1 MSTTADSIPRNGT
14 PEWMG
19 LSAEALRQNTCV
31 FASQPGAK
39 NIDIAEALF
48 DQSFHDAI
56 CVQITARSTKVTFLT
71 ETTLTRLC
79 DAGHFSWNDYSIPV
93 KALVSAL
100 TEIQLFDIPLWVD
113 GAIVR
118 EALAPYGELK
128 GKIRHGQSKTKN
140 GMIIATGVKFAYF
153 KKNLAT
159 HVPSFVKTMYG
170 NSFRVRYEGQPD
182 TCRKCGQQGHFAAAC
197 TTTHGNHAS
206 STTGTIGTPGTIP
219 PYPDVLR
226 TGASPP
232 TDAPPFQGSSD
243 DELEPDTAFGQDLSQ
258 DGSTESRSESEK
270 NENGSDTHREPRQ
283 DGIAGDQDDTGSA
296 RNSDSIPKLKNS
308 ALPPTSV
315 HDLPRPQIILE
326 RAPLATGNQ
335 GDPATAAHDQ
345 QSNNAQSPLHT
356 KRPRRSPDGN

>member
-1 MSTTADSIPRNGT
+1 
-14 PEWMG
+14 
-19 LSAEALRQNTCV
+19 
-31 FASQPGAK
+31 
-39 NIDIAEALF
+39 
-48 DQSFHDAI
+48 
-56 CVQITARSTKVTFLT
+56 
-71 ETTLTRLC
+71 
-79 DAGHFSWNDYSIPV
+79 
-93 KALVSAL
+93 
-100 TEIQLFDIPLWVD
+100 
-113 GAIVR
+113 
-118 EALAPYGELK
+118 
-128 GKIRHGQSKTKN
+128 
-140 GMIIATGVKFAYF
+140 MIFATGVKFASF

-182 TCRKCGQQGHFAAAC
+182 TCRKWGQQGHFAAAC

-296 RNSDSIPKLKNS
+296 RNSDSIQKLKNS

-335 GDPATAAHDQ
+335 GDPATAVHDQ

-356 KRPRRSPDGN
+356 KRPRQSPEGNSGTKRPRRGSS